1 MRSIAVTHNPNLI
14 VGMDRPD
21 DAGVYRIAQ
30 DLALILTLDFFTPI
44 VDDPYDFGQIAVA
57 NALSDV
63 YAMGGRPLLAMN
75 IICFPEKTFD
85 IAILQEILRGG
96 SDKMVEA
103 GVLLV
108 GGHSV
113 DDPEIKYGL
122 SVTGTVHPN
131 KVLKNTGGIPG
142 DAVILTKPMGCG
154 IISTAIKADM
164 ASKAAEEKAVRSM
177 KTLNRKAAE
186 VMESFNVHACTDV
199 TGFGLLGHACEM
211 IEGTDVGMKIHATL
225 VHVFPEALEYA
236 RMGLIPGGAYRNRE
250 FRTRMVDIQQGISD
264 ELVITL
270 FDPQTSGGLLIV
282 LPGDDAGKLVL
293 QLREGGVEEAAI
305 IGEIIDTHPGTIVVE
320 E

>member
-1 MRSIAVTHNPNLI
+1 
-14 VGMDRPD
+14 
-21 DAGVYRIAQ
+21 
-30 DLALILTLDFFTPI
+30 

-85 IAILQEILRGG
+85 ISILQEILRGG

-122 SVTGTVHPN
+122 SVTGTVHPD

-142 DAVILTKPMGCG
+142 DVVILTKPLGCG
-154 IISTAIKADM
+154 IISTAIKAGM
-164 ASKAAEEKAVRSM
+164 ANNAAEEKVIRSM

-186 VMESFNVHACTDV
+186 IMEGFTVHACTDV

-211 IEGTDVGMKIHATL
+211 IEGTDVGLKINASQ

-236 RMGLIPGGAYRNRE
+236 RMGLIPKGAYRNRE
-250 FRTRMVDIQQGISD
+250 FRTKMVDIQQGISD
-264 ELVITL
+264 ELAITL

-282 LPGDDAGKLVL
+282 LSGDDAERLVL

-305 IGEIIDTHPGTIVVE
+305 IGEITDAHPGKILVE
-320 E
+320 K